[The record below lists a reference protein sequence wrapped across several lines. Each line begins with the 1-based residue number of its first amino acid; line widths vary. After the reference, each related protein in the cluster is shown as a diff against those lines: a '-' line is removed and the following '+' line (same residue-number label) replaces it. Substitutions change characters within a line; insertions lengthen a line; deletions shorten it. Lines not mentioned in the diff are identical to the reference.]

1 MKRSIGTG
9 LSTLSHWHQ
18 RDKVHLYELHTGD
31 EEGATGPFLE
41 FSADITTDSQIVLLQ
56 LISHVQNF
64 SVEEGLFRKPGKK
77 QRVDAL
83 IRDLGEKPLADIIR
97 SGAYKCHDFASVLKQ
112 FFADLPQ
119 PLLLTRHLDAYC
131 QASGGAEQFS

>member
-18 RDKVHLYELHTGD
+18 RDRVHLYELHTGD
-31 EEGATGPFLE
+31 VEGATAGPFLE
-41 FSADITTDSQIVLLQ
+41 FSADITADSQIVLLQ
-56 LISHVQNF
+56 LISHMQNF
-64 SVEEGLFRKPGKK
+64 SAEEGLFRKPGKK

-83 IRDLGEKPLADIIR
+83 VRDLGEKPLADIVG

-131 QASGGAEQFS
+131 QASGGGLS